1 MKIRRARLV
10 CSVGQGANP
19 SQYRTDAWRPGTSPD
34 QPERATAS
42 PAGVRA
48 RRVAE
53 PSTRLRGEF
62 LARRL
67 AAGGQ
72 GSWRTPRTNM
82 TWNVSPSGG

>member
-1 MKIRRARLV
+1 MSAA
-10 CSVGQGANP
+10 C
-19 SQYRTDAWRPGTSPD
+19 
-34 QPERATAS
+34 
-42 PAGVRA
+42 VRE

-62 LARRL
+62 LARRVAL
-67 AAGGQ
+67 LVAAGGQ